1 MRFLYLVFLVFVALG
16 QATMNIGNL
25 WFAHDN
31 QRFLSLH
38 DSTNR
43 IHIHRPKNMDILD
56 EIAGQPKLTLRNFYP
71 WWKRI
76 FAIKLGKCKYALL
89 CPLQNF

>member
-1 MRFLYLVFLVFVALG
+1 MRFSYLAFLVLVALG

-31 QRFLSLH
+31 QRYLSLH
-38 DSTNR
+38 ESKTNR
-43 IHIHRPKNMDILD
+43 ILSHRPKSIGDHLD
-56 EIAGQPKLTLRNFYP
+56 EITGQPQLTLRNFYP

-76 FAIKLGKCKYALL
+76 FAIKLGKCKLYGL
-89 CPLQNF
+89 NT